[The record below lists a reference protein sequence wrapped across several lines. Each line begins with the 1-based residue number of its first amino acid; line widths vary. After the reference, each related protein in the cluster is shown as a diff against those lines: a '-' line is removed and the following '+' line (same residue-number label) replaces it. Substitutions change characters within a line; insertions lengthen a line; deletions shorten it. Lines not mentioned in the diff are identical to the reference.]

1 MLLTDDGKLA
11 HELMSPKK
19 HVEKTYYAEV
29 AGKMGECEIRA
40 FADGLEIG
48 GGETAKPGI
57 LEVLDAS
64 EEGSRVQI
72 TITEG
77 KFHQIKRMV
86 KAVGSEVLY
95 LKRLTIGPL
104 RLDDTLPSGSYR
116 KLTEEEIRRLKE
128 KKC

>member
-1 MLLTDDGKLA
+1 MLIKNAVVLDDRFQLSKKDILTDGDSIQAVGVGL
-11 HELMSPKK
+11 S
-19 HVEKTYYAEV
+19 AE
-29 AGKMGECEIRA
+29 GQ
-40 FADGLEIG
+40 
-48 GGETAKPGI
+48 
-57 LEVLDAS
+57 EVLDAS